1 MEREKEKMSVPY
13 FKSSCRREIWLFCLF
28 FLCRPESR
36 SEMFEKL
43 LTHFF
48 FHRHLIRGLSLEPR

>member
-1 MEREKEKMSVPY
+1 MEREEGKMSVRY
-13 FKSSCRREIWLFCLF
+13 LKSSYRREIWLFSS
-28 FLCRPESR
+28 RPESR

-48 FHRHLIRGLSLEPR
+48 SFIGI